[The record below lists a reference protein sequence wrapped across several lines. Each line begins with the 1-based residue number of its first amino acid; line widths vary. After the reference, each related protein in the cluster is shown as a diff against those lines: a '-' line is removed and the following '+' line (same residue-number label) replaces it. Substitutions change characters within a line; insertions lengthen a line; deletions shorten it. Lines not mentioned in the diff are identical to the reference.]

1 MLRPKSS
8 LGRRFIPF
16 ALAIAVIVLLPYTL
30 LVSFSDA
37 SPRIPRSAEVTSLPL
52 TVAPLRVEPAAPLRV
67 EPAAP
72 VAPSRVVQSRVFP
85 YDHLA
90 VQNVSLQELRL
101 CRERNRKL
109 SCVANADCTGP
120 VCEHY
125 KDQRHM
131 GNFTFVGHQA
141 IVARFFQTRAERRL
155 VLAKALDDMRA
166 RSKRPFNNTIML
178 VPYNNGYGYLFA
190 NWYCSLVAN
199 KVDLERVQSYTMIVG
214 TDAGARALA
223 ASLGFYTLDPT
234 QLFSWTGRRIIE
246 EAAPGFARGSHALIN
261 LVAKYGLV
269 GDLINM
275 GVDVIMMYADFIWTG
290 EATEYMQSVCTA
302 PCNGVFIKDGRPFLP
317 AVLVARDAAEQM
329 RDDPVFVPMDAANPY
344 PQFNTGFFL
353 LRSSALTNV
362 FMTTLMSAGFLQQW
376 KGTDQLIF
384 NVLIYHVAMPRMD
397 YRQLP
402 ERRFIPGGTL
412 HFGKVLQPFPRPPEL
427 LAVHP
432 SDADWH
438 TKKIPKLGR
447 MGLCVFTANVRL
459 THVRAQVVLARKVSG
474 GPQRLRQRGGLLAN
488 APRRLPQNRA
498 QRRGRLFR
506 RARRASEINHMPAP
520 ASPRCAQCFHR
531 RRQSAANPRPEAWH
545 MARATN

>member
-1 MLRPKSS
+1 MLRPRSA

-37 SPRIPRSAEVTSLPL
+37 SPRTPRNAEFTAIPSPL
-52 TVAPLRVEPAAPLRV
+52 APLSIVAEMEPL
-67 EPAAP
+67 
-72 VAPSRVVQSRVFP
+72 VAQRAQPRVFP

-90 VQNVSLQELRL
+90 VQNVSLQQLRL

-109 SCVANADCTGP
+109 SCVDNPDCTGP
-120 VCEHY
+120 TCEHY
-125 KDQRHM
+125 KDKKLM
-131 GNFTFVGHQA
+131 GNFSFAGHQA
-141 IVARFFQTRAERRL
+141 IIARFFQTRAERRV
-155 VLAKALDDMRA
+155 VLAKAIDDLRA
-166 RSKRPFNNTIML
+166 RSKRRPFNNTIML

-234 QLFSWTGRRIIE
+234 HLFSWTGRRIIE

-275 GVDVIMMYADFIWTG
+275 GVDVIMMDADFIWTG
-290 EATEYMQSVCTA
+290 EAAEHMQSACTG
-302 PCNGVFIKDGRPFLP
+302 PCDGIFIKDGRPFLP
-317 AVLVARDAAEQM
+317 AVIVARDGLEQM
-329 RDDPVFVPMDAANPY
+329 RNDPVFVPMDAASPY

-353 LRSSALTNV
+353 LRSSARTNV

-384 NVLIYHVAMPRMD
+384 NMLIYHIAMPRMD
-397 YRQLP
+397 FRQLP

-412 HFGKVLQPFPRPPEL
+412 HFGKVLQPFPKPPEL

-447 MGLCVFTANVRL
+447 MGLCAENLILSAASNSRDAGRRWFLEEKCPVGLRACVNVAGCLPMALDDFLKTVHDVDADFFAER
-459 THVRAQVVLARKVSG
+459 VVVLK
-474 GPQRLRQRGGLLAN
+474 
-488 APRRLPQNRA
+488 
-498 QRRGRLFR
+498 
-506 RARRASEINHMPAP
+506 
-520 ASPRCAQCFHR
+520 
-531 RRQSAANPRPEAWH
+531 
-545 MARATN
+545 